1 METEWLILIFAGAI
15 VLVAVVGAI
24 FGINFDIVL
33 QTLREFL
40 QSIRE
45 KAKENREAKKQGK
58 NK

>member
-15 VLVAVVGAI
+15 VLVSVVGAI